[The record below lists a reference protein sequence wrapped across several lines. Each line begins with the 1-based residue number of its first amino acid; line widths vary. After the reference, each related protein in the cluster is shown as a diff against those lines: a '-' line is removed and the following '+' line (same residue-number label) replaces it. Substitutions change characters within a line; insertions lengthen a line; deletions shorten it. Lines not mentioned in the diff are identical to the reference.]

1 MFPNSF
7 YPMPAVSFKS
17 KPNNFYHLIA
27 YESITITP
35 KKIRG
40 GVLYKEKTKQNKS
53 SIIAFLV
60 FKFSCLS
67 IRKQYT
73 IFYDNK
79 ILLKIKTKI
88 HCKSEFKS

>member
-7 YPMPAVSFKS
+7 YPMPTVSFKS

-40 GVLYKEKTKQNKS
+40 GVLYKE
-53 SIIAFLV
+53 
-60 FKFSCLS
+60 
-67 IRKQYT
+67 RK
-73 IFYDNK
+73 NK
-79 ILLKIKTKI
+79 IKVL
-88 HCKSEFKS
+88 

>member
-35 KKIRG
+35 KNIRE
-40 GVLYKEKTKQNKS
+40 GVLYNE
-53 SIIAFLV
+53 
-60 FKFSCLS
+60 
-67 IRKQYT
+67 RK
-73 IFYDNK
+73 NK
-79 ILLKIKTKI
+79 IKVL
-88 HCKSEFKS
+88 

>member
-7 YPMPAVSFKS
+7 YPMPDVSFKS

-40 GVLYKEKTKQNKS
+40 GVLYKE
-53 SIIAFLV
+53 
-60 FKFSCLS
+60 
-67 IRKQYT
+67 RK
-73 IFYDNK
+73 NK
-79 ILLKIKTKI
+79 IKVL
-88 HCKSEFKS
+88 

>member
-17 KPNNFYHLIA
+17 NPNNFYHLIA

-40 GVLYKEKTKQNKS
+40 GVLYKE
-53 SIIAFLV
+53 
-60 FKFSCLS
+60 
-67 IRKQYT
+67 RK
-73 IFYDNK
+73 NK
-79 ILLKIKTKI
+79 IKVL
-88 HCKSEFKS
+88 